1 MARERQADGRQFRHP
16 WLHRESRRPRARLG
30 RAGLPRA
37 RAWRRR
43 RRARGGVRAEAARR
57 RGACGQSNGVARGGP
72 CSTLWGQGARLRR
85 RAAAAAR
92 HGSPGELHLARPG
105 GKAAARDRSR
115 PAQAERSRLRR
126 GVCTA
131 GDRIA
136 GRRAQARSPDRRR
149 PGHAAAAGGI
159 RLSQVVRRQPERD
172 PGAARDGRS
181 RHRRQDAKMT
191 GERQMMKSF
200 IAISLALGAAGASA
214 QQTVNMP
221 IAIEE
226 INAKGGILQRKI
238 NAPQADTQSNAGI
251 SRAQVQKA
259 IDGDPYVILGPVF
272 SGSVKVNMVL
282 AQQAEV
288 PQIVGAEAADI
299 TQAGNPYIFRT
310 SFGQQMSMPKIAN
323 YLRDGLKARTVA
335 VLWVNNDFGKG
346 GRDTFV
352 KEMAA
357 RNIKVVS
364 DVSTESGQMDFAAD
378 VVKLKGA
385 NADAIFVY
393 TNEEESARFL
403 REARKQ
409 GIDKPLIG
417 ETTLLGQKVIDMAGP
432 AANGARGHVGLSADA
447 PVPAVLA
454 FKEKFNKRF
463 SYVPDHNGIKGYT
476 GVYAVKYATE
486 QIGKFDR
493 KLLARTMHGL
503 TIKPEQEPGILME
516 TTWDNNGDIDRISF
530 LAEVVDG
537 KQKIVQT
544 LPKLGK

>member
-1 MARERQADGRQFRHP
+1 MKTG
-16 WLHRESRRPRARLG
+16 WI
-30 RAGLPRA
+30 
-37 RAWRRR
+37 
-43 RRARGGVRAEAARR
+43 AA
-57 RGACGQSNGVARGGP
+57 
-72 CSTLWGQGARLRR
+72 T
-85 RAAAAAR
+85 AAA
-92 HGSPGELHLARPG
+92 
-105 GKAAARDRSR
+105 
-115 PAQAERSRLRR
+115 
-126 GVCTA
+126 V
-131 GDRIA
+131 
-136 GRRAQARSPDRRR
+136 
-149 PGHAAAAGGI
+149 
-159 RLSQVVRRQPERD
+159 
-172 PGAARDGRS
+172 
-181 RHRRQDAKMT
+181 
-191 GERQMMKSF
+191 
-200 IAISLALGAAGASA
+200 LALGAATAQA

-221 IAIEE
+221 IVIELSGAGAVSGTNFRDGALLAIDEV
-226 INAKGGILQRKI
+226 NAKGGILGRKI
-238 NAPQADTQSNAGI
+238 SAPQSDTQSNPGI

-259 IDGDPYVILGPVF
+259 IDSDPYVILGPVF

-288 PQIVGAEAADI
+288 PQFTGAEAADI
-299 TQAGNPYIFRT
+299 TQAGNAYIFRT

-323 YLRDGLKARTVA
+323 YIRDGLKARTVA

-432 AANGARGHVGLSADA
+432 AANGARGDVGPLGDA
-447 PVPAVLA
+447 PVPAVLG

-493 KLLARTMHGL
+493 KLLAKTLHGL

-530 LAEVVDG
+530 LAEVVEG

-544 LPKLGK
+544 LPKLGSGK